1 MKKQDYLVHALMFFG
16 VKIDRKVAEILWEL
30 VPIIESKGGDTDLH
44 DLSAIMVKVDK
55 LETTEEQTPKDE
67 VIEKSTTFDWEDF
80 RFEFSSKTR
89 HLFYWLG
96 IESLESLY
104 KVSYEEI
111 AETRGY
117 GNRTIEDI
125 KSVLQK
131 HNLQPLKE
139 KKDDPEVK
147 FEAEAKKEL
156 KEQDFSEILIED
168 VIFESRVYGY
178 LIRGG
183 IETLQDLYNSNIYD
197 LRRIHG
203 IGEFAIDNIQKVLKI
218 KNLPPLKR

>member
-1 MKKQDYLVHALMFFG
+1 MKKQDYLVQALMFFG
-16 VKIDRKVAEILWEL
+16 VKIDTKVAEIIWEL

-44 DLSAIMVKVDK
+44 DLSAIMVKVEQLEPMEEETQKK
-55 LETTEEQTPKDE
+55 L
-67 VIEKSTTFDWEDF
+67 DWEDF

-125 KSVLQK
+125 KSILQK
-131 HNLQPLKE
+131 N
-139 KKDDPEVK
+139 
-147 FEAEAKKEL
+147 
-156 KEQDFSEILIED
+156 
-168 VIFESRVYGY
+168 
-178 LIRGG
+178 
-183 IETLQDLYNSNIYD
+183 
-197 LRRIHG
+197 
-203 IGEFAIDNIQKVLKI
+203 
-218 KNLPPLKR
+218 NLPPLKDKK